1 VAKLGRRAAYDE
13 RLRAVQAIE
22 RGKSADLV
30 GEIFG
35 FARST
40 VFGWWQGYR
49 ESGEAALRTKPTSG
63 PASKLSEKQLR
74 RLSKLLVGSDPRQL
88 HFEFALWTRAMV
100 AELIRREFGVRLS
113 LATVGRV
120 LHKLDMSPQRPVYR
134 AWQADPEAV
143 EVWKA
148 ETYPTIRAEAKRQD
162 GVIFFGDE
170 ASVRTDYHAGTTGAP
185 VGRTPVVTST
195 GARMA
200 IKMVS
205 AISPRGELRFR
216 VHEGTMDAARFI
228 EFCKGMLH
236 DIDRPIFL
244 IVDGSSVHKAAKVKD
259 FVASTDGRL
268 QLFFLPSYSPQL
280 NPDEWVWKNV
290 KHDRIARKVPQS
302 KADLKAIA
310 HGGLRRLQQLPDTVQ
325 GFFRDPHLA
334 YITEASLPVP
344 VRSRNPRSA

>member
-1 VAKLGRRAAYDE
+1 MAKLGRRAAYDE

-22 RGKSADLV
+22 RGKSAELV
-30 GEIFG
+30 AEIFG

-40 VFGWWQGYR
+40 VFGWWQAFR
-49 ESGEAALRTKPTSG
+49 EGGEAALLTKPTPGRVSM
-63 PASKLSEKQLR
+63 LSEKQLR
-74 RLSKLLVGSDPRQL
+74 RLSKLLVNSDPRQL
-88 HFEFALWTRAMV
+88 QFEFALWTRAMV
-100 AELIRREFGVRLS
+100 AELVQREFGMKLS
-113 LATVGRV
+113 LTTVSRV
-120 LHKLDMSPQRPVYR
+120 LHKLGMSPQRPVYR

-143 EVWKA
+143 AVWKA
-148 ETYPTIRAEAKRQD
+148 ETYPQIRAEAKRQN

-170 ASVRTDYHAGTTGAP
+170 ASVRTDYHAGTTWAP

-216 VHEGTMDAARFI
+216 VHEGTMDATRFI

-236 DIDRPIFL
+236 DIDRPLFL
-244 IVDGSSVHKAAKVKD
+244 IVDGSSVHKAVKVRE
-259 FVASTDGRL
+259 FVASTEGRL

-302 KADLKAIA
+302 REELRAIA
-310 HGGLRRLQQLPDTVQ
+310 HSALRRLQQLPGTVQ

-334 YITEASLPVP
+334 YITEAPPPPSAA
-344 VRSRNPRSA
+344 SRNLRSA